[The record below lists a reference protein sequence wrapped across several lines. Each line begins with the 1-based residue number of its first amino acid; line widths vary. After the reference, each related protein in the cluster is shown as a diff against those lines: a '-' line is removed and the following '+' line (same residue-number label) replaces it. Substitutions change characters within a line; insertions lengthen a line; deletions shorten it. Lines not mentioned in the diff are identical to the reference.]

1 MTLIE
6 SHERLVTLNNRS
18 YWVYVEEYK
27 TIWSMYCKRHGNAL
41 CCASD
46 WRYKKY
52 KFKTIDSVVERFIND
67 VKDRL

>member
-1 MTLIE
+1 MKLVE
-6 SHERLVTLNNRS
+6 SHERSIKINCHS
-18 YWVYVEEYK
+18 YWVYVDEYK
-27 TIWSMYCKRHGNAL
+27 TIWSIYCKRQGHAL

-46 WRYKKY
+46 WRYKKS

>member
-6 SHERLVTLNNRS
+6 SHERLVKINGRY
-18 YWVYVEEYK
+18 YWVYVDEYK
-27 TIWSMYCKRHGNAL
+27 TIWSIYCKRQGNTL

-46 WRYKKY
+46 WRYKKS
-52 KFKTIDSVVERFIND
+52 KFKDIDSVVERFIND

>member
-6 SHERLVTLNNRS
+6 SHERLITLNNRS

-46 WRYKKY
+46 
-52 KFKTIDSVVERFIND
+52 
-67 VKDRL
+67 

>member
-6 SHERLVTLNNRS
+6 SHERLVTINNRS

-27 TIWSMYCKRHGNAL
+27 TVWSIYCKRVGDKL
-41 CCASD
+41 CSASD
-46 WRYKKY
+46 WRYKKS
-52 KFKTIDSVVERFIND
+52 KFKTIDYVVERFIND

>member
-18 YWVYVEEYK
+18 YCVYVEEYK
-27 TIWSMYCKRHGNAL
+27 TIWSIYCKRAGHAL
-41 CCASD
+41 CSASD
-46 WRYKKY
+46 WRYKKS

>member
-6 SHERLVTLNNRS
+6 SHERLVKINGRY
-18 YWVYVEEYK
+18 YWVYVDEYK
-27 TIWSMYCKRHGNAL
+27 TIWSIYCKRQGNSL

-46 WRYKKY
+46 WRYKKS
-52 KFKTIDSVVERFIND
+52 KFKDIDSVVERFIND

>member
-6 SHERLVTLNNRS
+6 SHELLVTLNNRS

-46 WRYKKY
+46 WRYKKS